1 MPKRLIIISDMQFD
15 TACGHNIFTNL
26 EVMQA
31 KFRKA
36 GYTMPTVVFWNVRG
50 DSYGVASPA
59 SQSDR
64 GVIMLSGFSKSM
76 VTLLLEGGD
85 MPTPYDIMLKA
96 IGNERYDRMTDGEKS
111 R

>member
-1 MPKRLIIISDMQFD
+1 MLAPGRNLISSIQPS
-15 TACGHNIFTNL
+15 T
-26 EVMQA
+26 VQA

-76 VTLLLEGGD
+76 ITLLLEGVEL
-85 MPTPYDIMLKA
+85 PTPYDIMLKA